1 MKLLSSH
8 RSWRSSRPA
17 SANAKVFPAV
27 MAHASE
33 SAEHLLAQGRG
44 FDGWLSWP
52 VSSVRPTCGAVSHI
66 SPGHFEINL
75 SRETRAAVDRWL
87 RVAEANRWFARSWVG
102 RWARPLCFDIVR
114 LPLSPGSRFLD
125 ALIDSGISLV
135 EGGCGTCE
143 TRVIEGMPDHREQF
157 LSKQEQE
164 TNKTIMICYS
174 GAKSKKLTLDL

>member
-1 MKLLSSH
+1 
-8 RSWRSSRPA
+8 
-17 SANAKVFPAV
+17 
-27 MAHASE
+27 
-33 SAEHLLAQGRG
+33 
-44 FDGWLSWP
+44 
-52 VSSVRPTCGAVSHI
+52 
-66 SPGHFEINL
+66 
-75 SRETRAAVDRWL
+75 
-87 RVAEANRWFARSWVG
+87 
-102 RWARPLCFDIVR
+102 
-114 LPLSPGSRFLD
+114 LSPGSRFLD

>member
-1 MKLLSSH
+1 VERYLIFLQAISKSIC
-8 RSWRSSRPA
+8 REKP
-17 SANAKVFPAV
+17 
-27 MAHASE
+27 
-33 SAEHLLAQGRG
+33 
-44 FDGWLSWP
+44 
-52 VSSVRPTCGAVSHI
+52 VRPWIDG
-66 SPGHFEINL
+66 
-75 SRETRAAVDRWL
+75 L

-164 TNKTIMICYS
+164 TSKTIMICYS